1 VKVWQRLRSGRRRA
15 ANDLGVEDPEEELR
29 WCQEEAALSENGATS
44 KAAVGRG

>member
-1 VKVWQRLRSGRRRA
+1 VKVRQRLRSGRRA
-15 ANDLGVEDPEEELR
+15 ANELAVEDPEEELR